1 MKKRDEVMM
10 IGKDIIRTAIK
21 ERGVKQRDLAEQLGM
36 LQSSLSMNISRE
48 HISLDMFGRI
58 LNGMGYAVAVIDKD
72 DGGVRWVVDT
82 DA

>member
-1 MKKRDEVMM
+1 
-10 IGKDIIRTAIK
+10 
-21 ERGVKQRDLAEQLGM
+21 M

>member
-10 IGKDIIRTAIK
+10 SGKDIIRTAIK
-21 ERGVKQRDLAEQLGM
+21 GRGVKQRDLAEQLGM
-36 LQSSLSMNISRE
+36 LQSSLSMSISRE